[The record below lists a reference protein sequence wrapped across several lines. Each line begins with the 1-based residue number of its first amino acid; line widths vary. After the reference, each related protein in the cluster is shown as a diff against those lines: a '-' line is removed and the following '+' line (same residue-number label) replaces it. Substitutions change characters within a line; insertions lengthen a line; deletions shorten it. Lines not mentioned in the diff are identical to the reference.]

1 MTNKKFQKESRG
13 DSKQLLGEQ
22 NSELQGAGSQ
32 SINQQFSLRQEYSNL
47 ILHSSINNGINF
59 LISVQS
65 LFKQDLKLMQQFT
78 QLVNNFRLKTVSDS
92 ETLQIIR
99 GLFQNSELLA
109 KFEEF
114 LSQTKKDMKQTNNQN
129 LKNKIK
135 QPKSIEDVA
144 VKFIGK
150 IKKRFNIKSPTYQ
163 LFVSKLNSF
172 QRHQISLDKMCSD
185 VSDLFKDHVDLIE
198 SFKNFLPNS
207 SDYHI
212 YNGILQKK
220 NNNNNNNN
228 NNHFDER
235 IRDSDSEKDRKD
247 EIHNHNEENNNLENS
262 LDSDDFAEDVI
273 YSKENNNNNNDNK
286 NQNMYYY
293 PDNSQKLKYKHK
305 QKFEELKQE
314 QINSDKFE
322 MKNREQGKV
331 KHQYKIDNISG
342 KEIRSNEK
350 DSRGNNF
357 QRGREIEIE
366 KEKLAWKKY
375 EQREEFIGLA
385 EEIDRIE
392 IENTINSLNLQGF
405 PKEKELF
412 AQMKQI
418 LPTENYS
425 HILRILSLYTSSLLL
440 KNDLMILIEPFIHPE
455 RYSKLYNDFKQL
467 IYYGNLNYQNW
478 QDQVL
483 IPIRELDFTKLQ
495 SIKGSYKYLPKGYH
509 SLKSS
514 GKTELEKSVLNVKW
528 ISIATGH
535 EYTTSPPQE
544 LNPHEE
550 TLFYLE
556 DQRHAVDISI
566 GKNNQILRIIEQLL
580 RNIKTFSKEELKNF
594 TAESL
599 LKNVHFLNRI
609 YSLYG
614 EDYELIMEGIKKK
627 PMITLKILFQ
637 RFTEKDE
644 KLKAILL
651 KLNYIWSHVM
661 NNNRNNYI
669 NYQNEMYKGKE
680 GELLSKSYLL
690 NKIHSKNVL
699 KPNKLCGFEF
709 KYSNN
714 TIINYINEILLLSAK
729 RYKHLQTIEGK
740 ILSYTDYLNISDYTE
755 IQKLSIEETINQ
767 MIIGLITNFFNVFFN
782 SWDFDKFQNKDKNQN
797 QNQNKNQNNNNN
809 NNKNKNK
816 SKSKSKSNNN
826 DGPNKNKQDDDNND
840 NSNKKNQDENSD
852 DHYKIP
858 KEKVMFVNDD
868 FYIFFKL
875 FQVLFKKISEIKNI
889 LNEKQ
894 EEIIRQLYL
903 NEKYPNKKKIK
914 TNYWNQSL
922 LLNQLS
928 ADYSQDLF
936 ELFIHFFTHV
946 LIGTIEEKLYIN
958 ECLVL
963 FSYSSYKYLGL
974 FRICGSIIQNLI
986 HLCSNQK
993 NREIANL
1000 YYYQQNFEN
1009 DKSELNFL
1017 THFKLLFPNQNF
1029 IYRIVLQKKINNQK
1043 QIDVNEENEI
1053 LKEILSGLSNQS
1065 INATMG
1071 VSGNGNNNKENQSKS
1086 NNNNNLNTISNKQL
1100 DQGIKYLKSKKLKH
1114 KFDYF
1119 FSIELIDKNEIETLK
1134 MILSQQINFRKFV
1147 HTKYISQFS
1156 HFNNHITKRQ
1166 TPFLLRNM
1174 NKAIYFS
1181 NKTQRNSLFSNRN
1194 NNQNMRKSRI
1204 INNIYNIEIKNSLV
1218 LQSFNYYP
1226 YYRYSKNTED
1236 WFYRKNS
1243 LTRAQNYNIFLKNNL
1258 LKKHWIN

>member
-1 MTNKKFQKESRG
+1 MTNRKFQKESRN
-13 DSKQLLGEQ
+13 DSKQLHDEQ
-22 NSELQGAGSQ
+22 NSELQGTGSK
-32 SINQQFSLRQEYSNL
+32 SINQQFSLRQEYQNL
-47 ILHSSINNGINF
+47 VLHSSINNGINF

-78 QLVNNFRLKTVSDS
+78 QLVNNFRLKKINDS
-92 ETLQIIR
+92 ETLQKIR

-114 LSQTKKDMKQTNNQN
+114 LSQTKKDMKQTDNKAI
-129 LKNKIK
+129 KNEIK
-135 QPKSIEDVA
+135 QPKSIEEVA

-163 LFVSKLNSF
+163 LFVSKLNTF
-172 QRHQISLDKMCSD
+172 QNHQISLDKMCSD

-220 NNNNNNNN
+220 SNINNNNNNNDK
-228 NNHFDER
+228 HFNER
-235 IRDSDSEKDRKD
+235 LRDSDSEKDPKG
-247 EIHNHNEENNNLENS
+247 EIQNYNEESDNLENI
-262 LDSDDFAEDVI
+262 LDSDDFDEDI
-273 YSKENNNNNNDNK
+273 IDSKENNNSNNNNK

-293 PDNSQKLKYKHK
+293 PDNSQKHKYKHRNK
-305 QKFEELKQE
+305 TEEIKQE
-314 QINSDKFE
+314 QISSDEFE
-322 MKNREQGKV
+322 MKNKE
-331 KHQYKIDNISG
+331 KHQYKFDTISE
-342 KEIRSNEK
+342 KEIRNHYK
-350 DSRGNNF
+350 DSTANNLE
-357 QRGREIEIE
+357 REKEIE
-366 KEKLAWKKY
+366 KDKEKRAWKKY
-375 EQREEFIGLA
+375 EQREEFAGLT

-392 IENTINSLNLQGF
+392 TANTINSLNLQEF

-418 LPTENYS
+418 LPTENYNY
-425 HILRILSLYTSSLLL
+425 ILRILSLYTSSLLL
-440 KNDLMILIEPFIHPE
+440 KNDLLILIEPFIHPE

-467 IYYGNLNYQNW
+467 IYYGNLHYKNW

-483 IPIRELDFTKLQ
+483 IPIRELDFTKLK

-594 TAESL
+594 TAEPL

-614 EDYELIMEGIKKK
+614 DDYELIMEGIKKN
-627 PMITLKILFQ
+627 PMITLKILYQ

-644 KLKAILL
+644 KLKGILL
-651 KLNYIWSHVM
+651 KLNYIWSHKM
-661 NNNRNNYI
+661 NNNQNNYI
-669 NYQNEMYKGKE
+669 NYQNEMYRGKE
-680 GELLSKSYLL
+680 GELLSKAHLL
-690 NKIHSKNVL
+690 KKIHSKNFL

-714 TIINYINEILLLSAK
+714 TIINYINDILLLSVK
-729 RYKHLQTIEGK
+729 RYKYLQTIEGK

-782 SWDFDKFQNKDKNQN
+782 SWDLDKYQKKM
-797 QNQNKNQNNNNN
+797 NNNNN
-809 NNKNKNK
+809 NN
-816 SKSKSKSNNN
+816 NNN
-826 DGPNKNKQDDDNND
+826 S
-840 NSNKKNQDENSD
+840 SNKKSQDDNSD

-858 KEKVMFVNDD
+858 KEKFMFVNDD

-914 TNYWNQSL
+914 NNYWKQSL

-928 ADYSQDLF
+928 ANYSQDLF
-936 ELFIHFFTHV
+936 ELFLHFFTQV
-946 LIGTIEEKLYIN
+946 LIGTIEENLFIN

-986 HLCSNQK
+986 HSYSNQK

-1000 YYYQQNFEN
+1000 YYYQQNFAN

-1029 IYRIVLQKKINNQK
+1029 IYRIVLQKKINDQK
-1043 QIDVNEENEI
+1043 NIDINEENEI
-1053 LKEILSGLSNQS
+1053 LKEILSGLSKQQLN
-1065 INATMG
+1065 IDMNE
-1071 VSGNGNNNKENQSKS
+1071 NNKQSKQNLINK
-1086 NNNNNLNTISNKQL
+1086 NNYNIFNKKKIKNNNLNNISNKQL
-1100 DQGIKYLKSKKLKH
+1100 DQGIKYLKSRKVTS

-1119 FSIELIDKNEIETLK
+1119 FSIEFIDKNEIETLK
-1134 MILSQQINFRKFV
+1134 MVLSQQINFRKFI
-1147 HTKYISQFS
+1147 HSKYISQFNY
-1156 HFNNHITKRQ
+1156 FNNTITKRQ
-1166 TPFLLRNM
+1166 IPFLWRNM
-1174 NKAIYFS
+1174 KKTLYFS
-1181 NKTQRNSLFSNRN
+1181 NKTQINSLFPNRN
-1194 NNQNMRKSRI
+1194 NNQNIRKSGIRK
-1204 INNIYNIEIKNSLV
+1204 NIYNIEIKNSIV

-1243 LTRAQNYNIFLKNNL
+1243 LTRSQNYNIFLKNNL